1 MITLFSAQL
10 PTIMNVIADGKQQ
23 TIFIKDQIPFVET
36 QINVNVPTPES
47 ILNALPILTTPD
59 EFAAIQAKFI
69 RLKQQCKAVE
79 ARIQQLITQ
88 IDGVLAKVDRVE
100 QIFGSINGFLS
111 FLSEFIPALRIL
123 NGTMQVVLAAQVF
136 PVANGTITVRAGDAL
151 KYVKSKIKEID
162 ALVKLSNSISG
173 PVFEVTDSIQDELIP
188 LRTKLQE
195 ILSEIRA
202 RCFYLDSVLIDK
214 LKELEL
220 AMAQNPPTGGGIA
233 GPNGT
238 GVNTTTEELV
248 TKLADQFAP
257 EDILDNLENSNKTK
271 VIEYLVENNFTGY
284 QIAKK

>member
-1 MITLFSAQL
+1 MITLFSSQL

-59 EFAAIQAKFI
+59 EFAAIQDKFI

-79 ARIQQLITQ
+79 ARIQQLIAQ

-136 PVANGTITVRAGDAL
+136 PIASGTLTVRAGDAL

-162 ALVKLSNSISG
+162 ALVKLSNSIAG

-238 GVNTTTEELV
+238 GVNITTEELV

-271 VIEYLVENNFTGY
+271 VIEYLIENNFTGY
-284 QIAKK
+284 QITKK

>member
-257 EDILDNLENSNKTK
+257 EDILDNLENSNKERF
-271 VIEYLVENNFTGY
+271 IEYLVENGFTGY
-284 QIAKK
+284 QIVRK